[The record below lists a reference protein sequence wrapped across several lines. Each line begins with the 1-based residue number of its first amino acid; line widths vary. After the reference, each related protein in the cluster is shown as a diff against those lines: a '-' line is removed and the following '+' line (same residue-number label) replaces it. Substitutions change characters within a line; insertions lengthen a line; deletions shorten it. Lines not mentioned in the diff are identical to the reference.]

1 MKLVDKVKNFF
12 YEDVDDDEEYI
23 RPEKIKPDKVKEEKP
38 KKEKKEFFFKKEP
51 KEEVKEDTQVINI
64 DYEDDY
70 EDPNKDLS
78 ERELL
83 RAEKT
88 FNVPVEMEEDED
100 VTSSFTE
107 EEKDEFFGPTSR
119 LKFEDDK
126 VEIEPKKEVKK
137 FRPTPVISP
146 VYGILDKDYN
156 LEDVEEINKGDDHSL
171 NKKINDYDAVRS
183 KAYKQM
189 DDELEKTLNER
200 KSIFYN
206 LEEKEEKE
214 VNISYGED
222 EQVAKEVEIKEET
235 TRVKKNKKLAEESEE
250 DNDEIKTDTNELFNL
265 LDNVT
270 TEEYDEDD
278 E

>member
-88 FNVPVEMEEDED
+88 FNFPVEMEEDED

-222 EQVAKEVEIKEET
+222 EQEAKEVEIKEET

>member
-88 FNVPVEMEEDED
+88 FNFPVEMEEDED

>member
-1 MKLVDKVKNFF
+1 MKLIEKVKNFF
-12 YEDVDDDEEYI
+12 YEDD
-23 RPEKIKPDKVKEEKP
+23 PEIDIKPDKPEKVKEEKP
-38 KKEKKEFFFKKEP
+38 KKEKKEFFTKREP
-51 KEEVKEDTQVINI
+51 KEVEQTQKIEI
-64 DYEDDY
+64 DYEEDDS
-70 EDPNKDLS
+70 PNKDLS

-83 RAEKT
+83 RSERT
-88 FNVPVEMEEDED
+88 FNFPVDMEEDE

-119 LKFEDDK
+119 LKFDDEPV
-126 VEIEPKKEVKK
+126 VEEPKKEVKR

-156 LEDVEEINKGDDHSL
+156 LDDVEEINKGDDHSL
-171 NKKINDYDAVRS
+171 NKKANEYDKVRS
-183 KAYKQM
+183 KVYKSM

-206 LEEKEEKE
+206 LDEKEDDI
-214 VNISYGED
+214 NISYGED
-222 EQVAKEVEIKEET
+222 ETEAKEVEIKET
-235 TRVKKNKKLAEESEE
+235 PTRTKRNKNVVEDES
-250 DNDEIKTDTNELFNL
+250 DDEIKTDTNELFNL